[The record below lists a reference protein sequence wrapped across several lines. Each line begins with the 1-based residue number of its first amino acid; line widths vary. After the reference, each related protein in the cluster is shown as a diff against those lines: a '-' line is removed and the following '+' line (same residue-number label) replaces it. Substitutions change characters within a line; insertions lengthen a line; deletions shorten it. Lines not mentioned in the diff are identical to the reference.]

1 MNVPAD
7 LRYTKDHEWLRL
19 EGDVGVIGITDF
31 AQDSLGDVVFVE
43 LPAVGAK
50 LTQGATFGVVE
61 SNKSVSD
68 LFAPVGGEVIAVNE
82 RLAEQPELVNQS
94 PYEDGEVGIRRTVD
108 DAWSC
113 SQKHRRA
120 EMTEGYDMGSADIPD
135 PVAFGWNVAD
145 FDIGDPGTDGP
156 LRHDEA
162 SGTSWWGSL
171 GDALPMR
178 RTAP

>member
-50 LTQGATFGVVE
+50 LTPGATFGVVE

-68 LFAPVGGEVIAVNE
+68 LFAPLGGEVIVVNE

-94 PYEDGEVGIRRTVD
+94 PYEDGWMIRLRVATPSAVMD
-108 DAWSC
+108 LLDAAAY
-113 SQKHRRA
+113 QAH
-120 EMTEGYDMGSADIPD
+120 I
-135 PVAFGWNVAD
+135 
-145 FDIGDPGTDGP
+145 
-156 LRHDEA
+156 A
-162 SGTSWWGSL
+162 SEQHG
-171 GDALPMR
+171 
-178 RTAP
+178 

>member
-50 LTQGATFGVVE
+50 LTPGATFGVVE

-68 LFAPVGGEVIAVNE
+68 LFAPLGGEVIAVNE

-94 PYEDGEVGIRRTVD
+94 PYEDGWMIRLRVATPSAVMD
-108 DAWSC
+108 LLDAAAY
-113 SQKHRRA
+113 QAH
-120 EMTEGYDMGSADIPD
+120 I
-135 PVAFGWNVAD
+135 
-145 FDIGDPGTDGP
+145 
-156 LRHDEA
+156 A
-162 SGTSWWGSL
+162 SEQHG
-171 GDALPMR
+171 
-178 RTAP
+178 